1 MKKRKQKRPSTPASK
16 SADASPATP
25 VSSEKSPPV
34 RAELPRDR
42 GWEIKRDFLKG
53 LLFMVALVPFTVALE
68 HSRAGEFAEKQAY
81 EFLQSYLSA
90 KDIPLAVVNI
100 SKLNPVEIQVNGETR
115 TVTPRAQ
122 LKQIVEAVIDKG
134 ARVVGIDV
142 NFAPREDG
150 ELTDPSADP
159 DLFQFCLDKRN
170 ESPGRRGVPI
180 VLGVDWANSK
190 DEDVRRPE
198 LLVDNPNYKNLFGWM
213 RIPPDTRQLPS
224 KFDDQTGFELPAIS
238 AVMANAYGP
247 PGEGTHRWIPELPHW
262 FATQFENEELA
273 YGMKAEA
280 FFVDY
285 SALDALRSREY
296 TLATAEPAVI
306 RDQGGFLEGKAV
318 LIGDGSFGRAV
329 DIFTTHGK
337 VSGVP
342 GIYFHA
348 SAVYTLIEAKLYRL
362 TWQGGM
368 LIDSLMSL
376 FILGSISGI
385 RWYYKDRTTKEVAK
399 HRLERLLS
407 FAVGLLAIVF
417 GVWFVNYHRVMWVDF
432 LLVVPLML
440 LNPYIE
446 RRVGDAWAFL
456 RRKGPASLEAVVFES
471 DEEKH

>member
-1 MKKRKQKRPSTPASK
+1 MKKRKREKTSITPAIK
-16 SADASPATP
+16 SEIAS
-25 VSSEKSPPV
+25 EESPPV
-34 RAELPRDR
+34 KAELTRDR
-42 GWEIKRDFLKG
+42 GREIKRDILKG
-53 LLFMVALVPFTVALE
+53 LLFMVLLVPFTVALE
-68 HSRAGEFAEKQAY
+68 HSRIGEFAEEQAY
-81 EFLQSYLSA
+81 DFLQSHLSA
-90 KDIPLAVVNI
+90 QDVPLAVVNI

-115 TVTPRAQ
+115 SVTPRAQ
-122 LKQIVEAVIDKG
+122 LKQIVDAVIDKG
-134 ARVVGIDV
+134 ARVIAIDV

-159 DLFQFCLDKRN
+159 DFFQFCLDQGK
-170 ESPGRRGVPI
+170 ESPARRSVPI
-180 VLGVDWANSK
+180 ILGIDWANGP

-198 LLVDNPNYKNLFGWM
+198 LLVDNLNYSILFGWM
-213 RIPPDTRQLPS
+213 RIPPDTKQLPY
-224 KFDDQTGFELPAIS
+224 KFDDQTGFELPTMS
-238 AVMANAYGP
+238 AAMANAYGP
-247 PGEGTHRWIPELPHW
+247 HGKGTHRWIPELPYW
-262 FATQFENEELA
+262 FATQFSSEDLA
-273 YGMKAEA
+273 YGMKAET

-285 SALDALRSREY
+285 SALDVLRSREY
-296 TLATAEPAVI
+296 TLATADPAVI
-306 RDQGGFLEGKAV
+306 RDQGGFLDGKAV
-318 LIGDGSFGRAV
+318 IIGDGTFGKAV
-329 DIFTTHGK
+329 DIFTAHGK

-348 SAVYTLIEAKLYRL
+348 AAVYTLIEAKLYRL

-368 LIDSLMSL
+368 MIDSLMSL

-399 HRLERLLS
+399 HRLERLFS

-446 RRVGDAWAFL
+446 RRVGDGWAFL

-471 DEEKH
+471 DEEKHR